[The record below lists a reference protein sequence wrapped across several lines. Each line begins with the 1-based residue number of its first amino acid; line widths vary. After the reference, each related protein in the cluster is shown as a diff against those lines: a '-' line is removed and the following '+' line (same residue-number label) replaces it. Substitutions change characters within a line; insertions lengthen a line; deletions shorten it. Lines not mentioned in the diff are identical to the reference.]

1 MEKNYILGVDPG
13 TGSLGLFLR
22 DTDEEDLLDQIKYS
36 SVDVVKSGVI
46 ESGLNKYT
54 SFAAE
59 RRGYRSSRKR
69 YLHRRWRKQATL
81 KLLIS
86 SDVLDNQ
93 IKFPLCPLSNEELER
108 WIKYDKKK
116 GLKREY
122 PVGNKEFA
130 RWMKMDFDNDGKADY
145 SSPYQ
150 LRKVLAEEKLDFS
163 VQENCY
169 KLGRAIYHIA
179 QRRGFKSS
187 KGDSLGDV
195 DIDVNETVTDSD
207 DFDALEYSEKKK
219 SRTLE
224 TYRKE
229 HDYKTVG
236 CALAALECEG
246 VRLRDSKYQAIRS
259 QLRDEIKI
267 IFETQGL
274 SKDLILFKRLI
285 SEKKYEGTIFYQY
298 PPRSQK
304 GNVEHCSL
312 EPLKKRC
319 LVSHPEFEKY
329 RAWSFINNVKVR
341 LPEESEAHCLSLE
354 LRQKLYGEI
363 STHIKTFEF
372 KAIRKRIEHE
382 LNIADG
388 TLSAQDKSIN
398 FRDDYTINGCPTIVR
413 LQKILG
419 DSWES
424 WQFDTGRVREK
435 RNGTKHTIL
444 YDALTLWHVCANA
457 ENEAYI
463 QDFVT
468 NIKDTKTNQQY
479 FNEGQTKEIIRLYK
493 NLSDEYSK
501 LSLSALKKINHFLV
515 RGFNNY
521 EATLLANI
529 PTLIGEHNWEKNR
542 EEIET
547 TIQQIIDDNRE
558 KRRIIRIANNLISD
572 YYSLHDG
579 ERFIEDKKLNNDD
592 YEAIKARTKEMY
604 GTKVWNT
611 LNEKEQTITLRRV
624 AQLYQQF
631 FHSKNPS
638 YYKAPTDLD
647 SVCTYL
653 HNSFDIPVDVIT
665 KLLYTPYDNNYYP
678 KAELSDGCYQLCSP
692 AKGSNH
698 NPAAMRILYLMRRR
712 INSLLKDRD
721 LGITDDNTRVVVEL
735 PREMND
741 ANQRRAIELYQERRK
756 KENKIF
762 CKMIGLTIN
771 ENDEEDEILQENDRL
786 QKVRLLIEQN
796 PDYLLADFSDEYQ
809 RDKDPNRFT
818 RNFYNEKIEYA
829 DRMYRRW
836 LQHGCID
843 LYSGNEIPF
852 SELFDENQY
861 DIDHTVPRSIILS
874 DGLENKTITSALFNR
889 RIKENRLPTQLQ
901 NYQSVV
907 LPNLRCWQERVEHL
921 QERVAYW
928 LKETKRANDPERKNE
943 CIVQRHVW
951 QMELDYWIAKLE
963 RFTITEVTPDFVQK
977 QMSDTRVIS
986 KYVFHYLKSFFKH
999 VEMQYGRTTAIFRN
1013 IYGLPAKDRNNHIH
1027 HVIDAATL
1035 SFIPSS
1041 RKRDEMLNLYFLI
1054 KEAEEAGS
1062 DTEALNNS
1070 LQLEITESLF
1080 GRSYRKDTDK
1090 KFSDLAQYLRETTL
1104 VRHVEKDQALTPAR
1118 KKGTLRKNGESIPII
1133 KTGDSLR
1140 GRIHKDSFFGAINPW
1155 ATDDKGF
1162 VIKDENGQPIWDESK
1177 TIYVK
1182 RIKLQVKKGK
1192 GEGFTSWEDLYERIV
1207 DKALYWNLRN
1217 QFEENISFDEACKKG
1232 FLVER
1237 KVNGRIVRNTIRH
1250 VRSKIAGNLSHVPI
1264 KRHLK
1269 SSVKPYK
1276 QWCYAESADLQYAC
1290 EYKGKTETAYR
1301 LYSLYDIS
1309 QNRKQ
1314 GEPDIPQVIPGKK
1327 EILHLERI
1335 ITQGDMVL
1343 LYDQS
1348 PEELVSLDSEQ
1359 KSLRLYRI
1367 SGFEK
1372 NSTRIKLIK
1381 HNVAKVE
1388 KKEFKSY
1395 PDFHERIL
1403 SRAIMMSLNAI
1414 KFVVCDCEE

>member
-1 MEKNYILGVDPG
+1 MEKKYILGVDPG
-13 TGSLGLFLR
+13 TGSLSLFLR
-22 DTDEEDLLDQIKYS
+22 DTYKEDLFDQVKYA
-36 SVDVVKSGVI
+36 SVDIIRSGVTKD
-46 ESGLNKYT
+46 GQGKYI

-59 RRGYRSSRKR
+59 RRGYRSSRRR

-86 SDVLDNQ
+86 SAELDKQ

-122 PVGNKEFA
+122 PIDNTEFA

-187 KGDSLGDV
+187 KGDSLSEV
-195 DIDVNETVTDSD
+195 DSEVDEVITDSD

-219 SRTLE
+219 SHTLE

-229 HDYKTVG
+229 NDYKTVG
-236 CALAALECEG
+236 CALAALEFEG
-246 VRLRDSKYQAIRS
+246 ERLRDSKYQAIRS
-259 QLRDEIKI
+259 QLKREIEI

-274 SKDLILFKRLI
+274 SKDSILFKRLI
-285 SEKKYEGTIFYQY
+285 SEKKHEGTIFYQC

-304 GNVEHCSL
+304 GNVEHCRL

-319 LVSHPEFEKY
+319 QVSHPEFEKY
-329 RAWSFINNVKVR
+329 RAWSFINNIKVR
-341 LPEESEAHCLSLE
+341 LPEESDAHCLSLE

-363 STHIKTFEF
+363 STHINTFEF
-372 KAIRKRIEHE
+372 ITIRKWIENE
-382 LNIADG
+382 LGLVEG
-388 TLSAQDKSIN
+388 TLSVQDKSIN
-398 FRDDYTINGCPTIVR
+398 FRDDYTVNGCPTIVR

-419 DSWES
+419 ERWEI
-424 WQFDTGRVREK
+424 WQYDTGRVRENK
-435 RNGTKHTIL
+435 NGTKHTVL

-457 ENEAYI
+457 ENETYI

-468 NIKDTKTNQQY
+468 NIKDTKTNKQY
-479 FNEGQTKEIIRLYK
+479 FSEGQTKEFIRWYK
-493 NLSDEYSK
+493 YLSDECSK

-529 PTLIGEHNWEKNR
+529 PTLIGKQNWKEYG

-558 KRRIIRIANNLISD
+558 KRRLIRIANNLISD
-572 YYSLHDG
+572 YFSLHDS
-579 ERFIEDKKLNNDD
+579 ERFVEDKELDTDD
-592 YEAIKARTKEMY
+592 YNAVKARTKEMY
-604 GTKVWNT
+604 GTKAWNT
-611 LNEKEQTITLRRV
+611 LNEEEKVIILRRV

-631 FHSKNPS
+631 FHSNNSS
-638 YYKAPTDLD
+638 YYKAPTDMEA
-647 SVCTYL
+647 VCSYL
-653 HNSFDIPVDVIT
+653 HNTFDIPVAVIT
-665 KLLYTPYDNNYYP
+665 KQLYTPYDNKYYP
-678 KAELSDGCYQLCSP
+678 KAELSDGYYQLCSP

-712 INSLLKDRD
+712 INSLLKDKD

-771 ENDEEDEILQENDRL
+771 ENDEEDEILQENERL

-809 RDKDPNRFT
+809 RDKEPNRFT
-818 RNFYNEKIEYA
+818 RNVYNEKIEYA

-852 SELFDENQY
+852 SELFDENRY
-861 DIDHTVPRSIILS
+861 DIDHTIPRSIILS

-907 LPNLRCWQERVEHL
+907 LPNLRCWQERIEHL

-928 LKETKRANDPERKNE
+928 LKETKRANDPERKNK

-999 VEMQYGRTTAIFRN
+999 VDMQYGRTTAIFRN
-1013 IYGLPAKDRNNHIH
+1013 IYGLPAKDRNNHTH

-1041 RKRDEMLNLYFLI
+1041 RKRDEMLSLYFMI

-1062 DTEALNNS
+1062 DTEALKKS
-1070 LQLEITESLF
+1070 LQLEISESLF
-1080 GRSYRKDTDK
+1080 GRSYRNDTDK
-1090 KFSDLAQYLRETTL
+1090 QFSDLVQYLRETTL
-1104 VRHVEKDQALTPAR
+1104 VRHVEKDQTLTPAR
-1118 KKGTLRKNGESIPII
+1118 KKGTLRKNGESRPII

-1140 GRIHKDSFFGAINPW
+1140 GKIHQDSFFGAINPW
-1155 ATDDKGF
+1155 KTDDKGL
-1162 VIKDENGQPIWDESK
+1162 VIKDENGLPIRDESN
-1177 TIYVK
+1177 ILYVE
-1182 RIKLQVKKGK
+1182 RVKLQEKKGK
-1192 GEGFTSWEDLYERIV
+1192 GEGFTGWNDLYDRIV
-1207 DKALYWNLRN
+1207 DKALYWKLRN
-1217 QFEENISFDEACKKG
+1217 QFEESISFDEACKKG
-1232 FLVER
+1232 FFVER
-1237 KVNGRIVRNTIRH
+1237 TVNGKTFLNRVRH
-1250 VRSKIAGNLSHVPI
+1250 VRCEIKNNRSHVSI
-1264 KRHLK
+1264 KRQLMP
-1269 SSVKPYK
+1269 SARPYK
-1276 QWCYAESADLQYAC
+1276 QWYYAESADISYVC
-1290 EYKGKTETAYR
+1290 EYKGESETEYV
-1301 LYSLYDIS
+1301 LYHLYKIA

-1314 GEPDIPQVIPGKK
+1314 GKPDIPETIPGKREMLK
-1327 EILHLERI
+1327 LTRRMCK
-1335 ITQGDMVL
+1335 GDMVL
-1343 LYDQS
+1343 LFDRT
-1348 PEELVSLDSEQ
+1348 PEELD
-1359 KSLRLYRI
+1359 
-1367 SGFEK
+1367 
-1372 NSTRIKLIK
+1372 
-1381 HNVAKVE
+1381 
-1388 KKEFKSY
+1388 
-1395 PDFHERIL
+1395 
-1403 SRAIMMSLNAI
+1403 SLNAQQKSQRLYTVTSFEKPNGITLTKHFAANI
-1414 KFVVCDCEE
+1414 KGKGEGIKDKPFDEVIKLDRIRCSLKVIHFVSVV